1 MLAWIFKTLGK
12 LRRDDKG
19 GVTVEFVIV
28 FPVFMSLFISVF
40 ESGLMMTKVMMLER
54 GLDLTVRQIRLA
66 PSSTAITHDAVKTM
80 ICDHALILA
89 DCEDNIQIEM
99 VPIDATTFTMP
110 GRNSQCIDRES
121 EVEPVV
127 SFNAGGQNDI
137 MFIRACVVVDP
148 MFPNIGLGL
157 VFTKDPSG
165 GVRLIS
171 SSAFANEPI

>member
-1 MLAWIFKTLGK
+1 MLSWIFKLLRGI
-12 LRRDDKG
+12 RRDESG
-19 GVTVEFVIV
+19 GVTVEFVII
-28 FPVFMSLFISVF
+28 FPILMSLFISVF

-66 PSSTAITHDAVKTM
+66 PASTAITHDAVKGM
-80 ICDHALILA
+80 ICDHALILG

-99 VPIDATTFTMP
+99 VQIDTSTFAMP
-110 GRNSQCIDRES
+110 GRTSQCIDRES
-121 EVEPVV
+121 EIEPTL
-127 SFNAGGQNDI
+127 SFNVGGQNDI

-165 GVRLIS
+165 GVRLVS
-171 SSAFANEPI
+171 SSAFANEPL